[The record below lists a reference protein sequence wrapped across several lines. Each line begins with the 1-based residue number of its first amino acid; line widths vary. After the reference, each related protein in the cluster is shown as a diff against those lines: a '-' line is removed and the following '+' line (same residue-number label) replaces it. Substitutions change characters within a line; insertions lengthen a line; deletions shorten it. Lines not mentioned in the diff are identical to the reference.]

1 MTKNLE
7 EIIEFENENTELDFK
22 SIQYV
27 KSNYENLLKDLI
39 SMANAKTSNVRHII
53 IGVKHKTNGD
63 REILGIEDAFIDDA
77 TYQEI
82 ANQNIEP
89 ELNFSYYP
97 FDFKGKKLGIFKI
110 FDCTNPPYMMKR
122 AKGKLNIGDSFIRKG
137 SHQTRLSR
145 KDIDYYIEERISIN
159 KFNGELAFYFDKI
172 GNKELYLKPKSIDK
186 TPSEKA
192 KQKILEIIKS
202 KEDSISKTPKSLI
215 SPFVD
220 FDYSVPGMSTPY
232 EKRSIKTLRENLKN
246 IENTYEEDDLYY
258 IYEEN
263 SLKFNFS
270 ILNLNNSYLEDAMIE
285 VRVSNKN
292 ILICN
297 KIYSKPIEE
306 NHFLGIYSPKTSFS
320 LEQMNY
326 PNIKETEN
334 EFIIKEN
341 LGNLKHQIEKL
352 AFNVPLRILLN
363 PNSVG
368 ENIIIQIKMFGKN
381 LKEPIR
387 DQLIIQVI
395 E

>member
-39 SMANAKTSNVRHII
+39 SMANAKTSNERHII
-53 IGVKHKTNGD
+53 IGVKHKTNGN

-89 ELNFSYYP
+89 ELNFIYYP
-97 FDFKGKKLGIFKI
+97 FDFKGNKLGIFKI

-137 SHQTRLSR
+137 SHQARLTR
-145 KDIDYYIEERISIN
+145 KDIDYYIERRISID

-172 GNKELYLKPKSIDK
+172 GNKELYLKPKLIDK

-246 IENTYEEDDLYY
+246 IEITYEEDDLYY

-285 VRVSNKN
+285 VRISNKN

-297 KIYSKPIEE
+297 KIYSKPVEE
-306 NHFLGIYSPKTSFS
+306 NHFLGVYSPKTSFS

-334 EFIIKEN
+334 EFIIREN
-341 LGNLKHQIEKL
+341 LGDLKHQIEKS

-368 ENIIIQIKMFGKN
+368 ENIKIQIKMFGKN
-381 LKEPIR
+381 LKEPIK
-387 DQLIIQVI
+387 DNLIIQVI